1 MLLQNAPGATFIP
14 ASARGGMG
22 VFDIDV
28 PATDYPAILL
38 SAKENQNLLLF
49 TDKARVFYQNIT
61 KLPETPV
68 HAKGENLFD
77 RFALEADEKL
87 VAILPER
94 AQGYVALVSQTGRVR
109 CLRHHL
115 FGEHM
120 KPGTVMYHF
129 AEFGPLASVCW
140 TPGDADLFI
149 VTRRGI
155 AIRFSEKLT
164 PPQGDFG
171 IRLAENDQVLAITS
185 VYPDS
190 RVFMVGGDGKGTIRL
205 MAGFAPNKSMGGSGK
220 IAIKNDQVV
229 SVFSVE
235 PNDDIFIIS
244 RLGKIIRFSAEEVPM
259 SEGVVQG
266 VNCISLRSDEVMA
279 STSSSLNP

>member
-1 MLLQNAPGATFIP
+1 
-14 ASARGGMG
+14 MG

-87 VAILPER
+87 VSVLPER

-115 FGEHM
+115 FGEHI

-140 TPGDADLFI
+140 TPGDADQFI

-164 PPQGDFG
+164 PLKE
-171 IRLAENDQVLAITS
+171 I
-185 VYPDS
+185 
-190 RVFMVGGDGKGTIRL
+190 M
-205 MAGFAPNKSMGGSGK
+205 GFAWLKMT
-220 IAIKNDQVV
+220 
-229 SVFSVE
+229 
-235 PNDDIFIIS
+235 
-244 RLGKIIRFSAEEVPM
+244 R
-259 SEGVVQG
+259 
-266 VNCISLRSDEVMA
+266 
-279 STSSSLNP
+279 